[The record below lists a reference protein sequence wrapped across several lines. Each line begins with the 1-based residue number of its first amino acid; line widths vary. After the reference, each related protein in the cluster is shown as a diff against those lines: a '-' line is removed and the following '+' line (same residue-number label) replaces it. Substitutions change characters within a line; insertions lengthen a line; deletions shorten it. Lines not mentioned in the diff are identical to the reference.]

1 MPHAYTEDQLVEQ
14 PAIGLFVE
22 LGWSTVSALEETFGA
37 PAPGLAAS
45 PVALTRPSA
54 TLSRPTGE
62 GQLVEGASL
71 GRETKG
77 EVVLV
82 SRLRA
87 ALERLNPAL
96 PPEAIT
102 ARIQNLRRTRDLL
115 LPRLLS
121 GQVELA
127 TGKVVSWQMPVSTS
141 AETALNNETRA
152 CQFH

>member
-14 PAIGLFVE
+14 PAIGLFAE
-22 LGWSTVSALEETFGA
+22 LGWAVAGPPPNAGVVGEPRDA
-37 PAPGLAAS
+37 GL
-45 PVALTRPSA
+45 
-54 TLSRPTGE
+54 
-62 GQLVEGASL
+62 L

-102 ARIQNLRRTRDLL
+102 AAVDELTRDRSAMSLPAANREVYQLL
-115 LPRLLS
+115 KDGIAVSVADPEAPPSPPALS
-121 GQVELA
+121 QRELVHR
-127 TGKVVSWQMPVSTS
+127 GVSS
-141 AETALNNETRA
+141 
-152 CQFH
+152 

>member
-14 PAIGLFVE
+14 PAIGLFAE
-22 LGWSTVSALEETFGA
+22 LGWAVAGPPPNAGVAGEPRDA
-37 PAPGLAAS
+37 GL
-45 PVALTRPSA
+45 
-54 TLSRPTGE
+54 
-62 GQLVEGASL
+62 L

-102 ARIQNLRRTRDLL
+102 AAVDELTRD
-115 LPRLLS
+115 RSAMSVLS
-121 GQVELA
+121 GQAALPHPASPKGRGVELVENDPFHPKSA
-127 TGKVVSWQMPVSTS
+127 FHHPVKHSKG
-141 AETALNNETRA
+141 LK
-152 CQFH
+152 